1 MLVAFFYPL
10 HTHFQLQHVLVDVNF
25 RNKSPR
31 LLLGILVHLF
41 LMPLGNLITER
52 RAFYEVTYFN
62 SNSVTI

>member
-10 HTHFQLQHVLVDVNF
+10 HTHFQLQHVLLDVNF
-25 RNKSPR
+25 RKKSPR

-52 RAFYEVTYFN
+52 RG
-62 SNSVTI
+62 IL